1 MKEWLTKNFEK
12 LLLFTFG
19 VGFIITIL
27 ILAIKFPYPTTYQAN
42 IFRIILSL
50 SASAFVVF
58 LPGAIEIETKIIK
71 NFAVKAAGGFAVF
84 TIVYLLNPPS
94 VLSSPVNT
102 LKPATGLAYSYYH
115 NYLTK
120 VIKRLD
126 TDSEFKYINS
136 PGKDTLK
143 KSLTD
148 FRFII
153 CIPKSPD
160 FAALDNLKSL
170 SKTYI
175 YPVYLFVPEVNRYY
189 SMCIPRKQKD
199 TSLTIFLDI
208 PAAVNIIDDYADKL
222 VSENR
227 DVQKEEIIK
236 EEMLIFKQTLL
247 ELFNNDSFLRRY
259 CQIRDI
265 NPKATIEDID
275 RFFKNF

>member
-1 MKEWLTKNFEK
+1 MKEWLTKNIEK
-12 LLLFTFG
+12 LLLFGFG

-27 ILAIKFPYPTTYQAN
+27 ILAIKFPYPTTYQAS

-50 SASAFVVF
+50 SASAFMVF
-58 LPGAIEIETKIIK
+58 LPGAIEVETKVIK
-71 NFAVKAAGGFAVF
+71 NFAVKAAGGFAIFV
-84 TIVYLLNPPS
+84 IVYLLNPALVVS
-94 VLSSPVNT
+94 KPVNT
-102 LKPATGLAYSYYH
+102 LKPAAGLAYSYYY
-115 NYLTK
+115 NYLTY
-120 VIKRLD
+120 VIKKLN
-126 TDSEFKYINS
+126 TDSEFKYVNS
-136 PGKDTLK
+136 PHRDTLK

-175 YPVYLFVPEVNRYY
+175 HPVYLFVPEVNRHY

-208 PAAVNIIDDYADKL
+208 PSAVNIIGNYASQL
-222 VSENR
+222 ASSNPE
-227 DVQKEEIIK
+227 VQKEKIIE
-236 EEMLIFKQTLL
+236 EEMLVFKQTLL
-247 ELFNNDSFLRRY
+247 NLFDDNSLFKRA

-265 NPKATIEDID
+265 NPKATLEDID
-275 RFFKNF
+275 RFFNNF